1 MAQNTS
7 ESSECLT
14 EACRLEALEGK
25 TKKIE
30 NIAQDFVSRKCQN
43 TSTRETFTNSKTS
56 GKTSYPEVQT
66 HHLAL
71 QTDETYEEQSLEQF
85 VNLNEFQKNMP
96 QEPSNNPNF
105 KSGET
110 RNDSAPS
117 IPEPLMTKIKDSNYS
132 AETCHSGVPRDHS
145 AYRTDETSEE
155 KYEEESDNLNK
166 IQDNLSDKTCN
177 VPDTKIKHP
186 SQNVRDPTEVI
197 PRDLKHNIPE
207 TMTDGDIIV
216 GHGKFKPT
224 EPTDNATNE
233 KPTQTVHTTKEVLSY
248 RYLILITIF
257 ILFQSY
263 VFTA

>member
-14 EACRLEALEGK
+14 EACRLKALEGK

-71 QTDETYEEQSLEQF
+71 QTDETYEERSVEQF
-85 VNLNEFQKNMP
+85 VNLNDVQKNMP

-132 AETCHSGVPRDHS
+132 AETCHSGVPRDNS

-197 PRDLKHNIPE
+197 PRDLKHKIPE

-216 GHGKFKPT
+216 GHSKFKPT

-257 ILFQSY
+257 ILLQSY